1 LQTFWTYV
9 HIAGAPEGKSIE
21 KNLKEGAQPMKSG
34 SRLERTLEAGHFAF
48 TGELGPP
55 QGANVEAV
63 RKKAGYLKGLVDA
76 VNITDNQTAVVR
88 MSSWGAGLI
97 AIQEGLEPN
106 YQMVCRDRNR
116 IAMQSDILGAS
127 AHGIRNMLCLS
138 GDHQQ
143 FGNHPLTKGVFD
155 IDSIQLI
162 SMVKGMRDDKKFL
175 NGDEIDGAPQIFIG
189 AAENPFAEPFEWR
202 VHRLAKKIAAGADF
216 IQTQCIYDMKM
227 FRDWIKQANDMGLT
241 EKVHILAGIT
251 PLKSGGMARY
261 MAKNVSGI
269 IIPDE
274 IIERVVNAKKAAEEG
289 IKICVEQ
296 IEELKQMKGVHGI
309 HLMAIEWEHRVPE
322 IAERAKLIPRPNV

>member
-1 LQTFWTYV
+1 
-9 HIAGAPEGKSIE
+9 
-21 KNLKEGAQPMKSG
+21 MKSG
-34 SRLERTLEAGHFAF
+34 SRLERVLEAGHFAF

-55 QGANVEAV
+55 QGANVEAI
-63 RKKAGYLKGLVDA
+63 RKKASYLKGIVDA

-88 MSSWGAGLI
+88 MSSWGAALV

-116 IAMQSDILGAS
+116 IAMQSDILGAY

-143 FGNHPLTKGVFD
+143 FGNHPLTKGVYD
-155 IDSIQLI
+155 IDSIQLV
-162 SMVKGMRDDKKFL
+162 SMVRGMRDDKKFL
-175 NGDEIDGAPQIFIG
+175 NGADIDGAPQLFIG

-202 VHRLAKKIAAGADF
+202 VYRLAKKVNAGADF
-216 IQTQCIYDMKM
+216 IQTQCIYDMKR
-227 FRDWIKQANDMGLT
+227 FREWIKQANDMGLT
-241 EKVHILAGIT
+241 EKIKILAGVT

-261 MAKNVSGI
+261 MANNVSGI
-269 IIPDE
+269 IIPEE
-274 IIERVVNAKKAAEEG
+274 IINRVVNAKKAAAEEG

-296 IEELKQMKGVHGI
+296 IEELREIKGVAGI